1 MVDQG
6 GTYEKVYT
14 ASNRFEADII
24 VEALQNEGIS
34 VHLQVHEDVAYN
46 GIFIPQMGWG
56 SILVPEE
63 MVERAREIVSS
74 FKRSFGE

>member
-1 MVDQG
+1 MVDQKG
-6 GTYEKVYT
+6 SFEKIHT
-14 ASNRFEADII
+14 APNRFEADII
-24 VEALQNEGIS
+24 VGALQDEGIP
-34 VHLQVHEDVAYN
+34 VHLRVHEEIAYD

-74 FKRSFGE
+74 LKRSFGE